1 MKAEHCLNSGIF
13 IANINSLNYSIVSHH
28 ITNDGRNRQYEC
40 KQVDGW
46 SIFKES
52 MLALL
57 VLVELADGGG
67 GGEDAGGEGGGA
79 VGEGGGR

>member
-1 MKAEHCLNSGIF
+1 M
-13 IANINSLNYSIVSHH
+13 SHR
-28 ITNDGRNRQYEC
+28 ITNDGRHRQYESE
-40 KQVDGW
+40 QVDGW

-67 GGEDAGGEGGGA
+67 EDAGGEGGGA
-79 VGEGGGR
+79 VGDGR

>member
-1 MKAEHCLNSGIF
+1 M
-13 IANINSLNYSIVSHH
+13 SHR
-28 ITNDGRNRQYEC
+28 ITNDGRHRQYESE
-40 KQVDGW
+40 QVDGW

-57 VLVELADGGG
+57 VLVELADGGAG
-67 GGEDAGGEGGGA
+67 DGGEDAGGEGGGA

>member
-1 MKAEHCLNSGIF
+1 MKLEHCLNSENF
-13 IANINSLNYSIVSHH
+13 IANVNSQYSNVSHR
-28 ITNDGRNRQYEC
+28 ITDDGRHRQYESE
-40 KQVDGW
+40 QVDGW

-57 VLVELADGGG
+57 VLVELADGG
-67 GGEDAGGEGGGA
+67 EDAGGEGGGA

>member
-28 ITNDGRNRQYEC
+28 ITDDGRHRQYESE
-40 KQVDGW
+40 QVDGW

-57 VLVELADGGG
+57 VLVEIDDGG

-79 VGEGGGR
+79 VGEGGGW